1 MAHRL
6 LWDPL
11 WPQFTALLH
20 EIKTDPR
27 KACGP
32 K

>member
-20 EIKTDPR
+20 EIKTDPM
-27 KACGP
+27 KGVWA
-32 K
+32 